1 MVREWCG
8 MGRWLSVSFRVGG
21 TRLERMGRAWH
32 AHKRCGALG
41 GDACRATGWLVGGAR
56 PMGRMGLRPMRVR
69 STAGHAGQGE
79 GAQGVCGARSRG
91 AGFEA
96 P

>member
-32 AHKRCGALG
+32 AHKRCGA
-41 GDACRATGWLVGGAR
+41 TGEHTGLVARHLAVFIGSRRLVGGTRWR
-56 PMGRMGLRPMRVR
+56 PPPAKSPVGGWD
-69 STAGHAGQGE
+69 
-79 GAQGVCGARSRG
+79 
-91 AGFEA
+91 
-96 P
+96 